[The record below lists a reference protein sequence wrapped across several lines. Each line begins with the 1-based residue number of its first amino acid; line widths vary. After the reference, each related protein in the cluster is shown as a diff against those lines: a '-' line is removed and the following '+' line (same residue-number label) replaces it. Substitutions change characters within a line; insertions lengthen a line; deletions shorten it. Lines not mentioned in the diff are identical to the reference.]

1 MTATNPAPYIDVS
14 LMLIVAAR
22 KVLVVLLHCF
32 LVRLAV
38 TAFSVGKIRT
48 APSCARDALAFWAAP
63 LHLHQKSP
71 HGVPERTRRKQRHR
85 RVAIQASIDGHSI
98 DDRDPCV
105 MTRTTFRHWETDLM
119 LGGCRGKEALL
130 AIAERK
136 SRFLCLRTVKDK
148 KSSSVVEA
156 LHSIQEEFGASFE
169 ELFETITTNNGTEF
183 SRLPELFRLPQIS
196 YHLIIDNKIQSR

>member
-1 MTATNPAPYIDVS
+1 M
-14 LMLIVAAR
+14 
-22 KVLVVLLHCF
+22 
-32 LVRLAV
+32 
-38 TAFSVGKIRT
+38 
-48 APSCARDALAFWAAP
+48 
-63 LHLHQKSP
+63 
-71 HGVPERTRRKQRHR
+71 
-85 RVAIQASIDGHSI
+85 

>member
-1 MTATNPAPYIDVS
+1 
-14 LMLIVAAR
+14 
-22 KVLVVLLHCF
+22 
-32 LVRLAV
+32 
-38 TAFSVGKIRT
+38 
-48 APSCARDALAFWAAP
+48 
-63 LHLHQKSP
+63 
-71 HGVPERTRRKQRHR
+71 
-85 RVAIQASIDGHSI
+85 
-98 DDRDPCV
+98 
-105 MTRTTFRHWETDLM
+105 M

-136 SRFLCLRTVKDK
+136 SRFLGLRTVKDK

-169 ELFETITTNNGTEF
+169 ELFETITTNNETEF